1 MIIYKKLGTLLAE
14 RKLSWKDLR
23 KAGLSQNMPN
33 RLQNGE
39 KVNIDTINRVCE
51 YVEVQPG
58 EIMEWIPDIEYEE
71 HIKKQELKEQE
82 KIEIQR
88 QIETLQK
95 KLDNLQ

>member
-51 YVEVQPG
+51 YLEVQPG
-58 EIMEWIPDIEYEE
+58 DIMEWIPDSEYETVL
-71 HIKKQELKEQE
+71 KKQEEE
-82 KIEIQR
+82 KLEIQA
-88 QIETLQK
+88 QIEELQAKLK
-95 KLDNLQ
+95 KL

>member
-14 RKLSWKDLR
+14 RKLSCKDLR

-51 YVEVQPG
+51 YLEVQPG
-58 EIMEWIPDIEYEE
+58 EIMEWIPDIEYGE

>member
-51 YVEVQPG
+51 YLKVQPG
-58 EIMEWIPDIEYEE
+58 DIMEWIPDSEYETVL
-71 HIKKQELKEQE
+71 KKQEEE
-82 KIEIQR
+82 KLAIQA
-88 QIETLQK
+88 QIEKLQAKLK
-95 KLDNLQ
+95 KL